1 MVLGN
6 EGYVV
11 VVEVLVMVII
21 VVVVL
26 VLVVFILV
34 GLVVVMGWC
43 LWVGVVGGGVR
54 SL

>member
-1 MVLGN
+1 MLVN
-6 EGYVV
+6 EWCV
-11 VVEVLVMVII
+11 VVEEVLAML
-21 VVVVL
+21 VVL

-34 GLVVVMGWC
+34 GLVVVVGWC